1 MKTIRYRYHFTLYGP
16 VLKIFVNKQL
26 LLQSCKTKNDNKH
39 LKQWYKTL
47 EPGKE
52 LITDDIKAK

>member
-1 MKTIRYRYHFTLYGP
+1 MKI
-16 VLKIFVNKQL
+16 
-26 LLQSCKTKNDNKH
+26 KNDNKH

-52 LITDDIKAK
+52 PHTIDIKAK